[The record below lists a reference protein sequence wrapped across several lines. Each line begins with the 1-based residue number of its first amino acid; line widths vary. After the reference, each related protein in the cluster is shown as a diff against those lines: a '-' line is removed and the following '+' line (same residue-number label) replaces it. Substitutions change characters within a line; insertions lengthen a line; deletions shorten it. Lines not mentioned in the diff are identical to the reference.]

1 MESFP
6 VDIDAEQIVRWV
18 MAEQAAAPST
28 FKTTARRVTEA
39 AERFRLEE
47 NIISAMKS
55 ARTSAKWLR
64 SRPWRSRLRTP
75 ARVGC

>member
-28 FKTTARRVTEA
+28 FKTTARRTTEVR
-39 AERFRLEE
+39 EIQLEE

-55 ARTSAKWLR
+55 ARISAKWLR
-64 SRPWRSRLRTP
+64 SRLWRSRLRTL
-75 ARVGC
+75 AMVGC